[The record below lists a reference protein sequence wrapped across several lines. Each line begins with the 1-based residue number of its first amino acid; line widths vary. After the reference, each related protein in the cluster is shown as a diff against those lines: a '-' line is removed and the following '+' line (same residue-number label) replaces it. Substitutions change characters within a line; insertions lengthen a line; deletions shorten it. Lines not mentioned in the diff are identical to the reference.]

1 MSSDDYD
8 PLTIKQP
15 NRYVLR
21 MLGFLGLTA
30 LIVWLIWNP
39 LTEAVRAN
47 VFLNGG
53 ILLVL
58 LLGIIYTFGQVLNL
72 RPEIKWLNKYRSSE
86 TTNIKPRLLT
96 PMARLL
102 GDTGTA
108 LGISPV
114 LMRSILDS
122 IDARLNETREIA
134 RYMVGLLIFLGLL
147 GTFWGLLKTVSSVGE
162 TIQSLSVGVGPVE
175 DTFEDLRL
183 GLEAPLSGMG
193 TAFSSSLVGLAGS
206 LILGFL
212 DLQMGQAQTHFYN
225 DVEEWLSQNTA
236 SLPQS
241 MDLDTGGPE
250 TSADIDTA
258 KMMEM
263 MQYTMSS
270 LRTLSA
276 QLTDLSSHMKNQ
288 QSMMEQLSQAQAGL
302 VPIVEKVAQAGG
314 AASREGGVTMEQYAE
329 AMYGHLHNIDSA
341 LQNLSQDAVQGRDM
355 AVHELKQEISRL
367 TQTII
372 DISSE

>member
-1 MSSDDYD
+1 MSSIDYD
-8 PLTIKQP
+8 LLTIRQP
-15 NRYVLR
+15 NRYMLR

-30 LIVWLIWNP
+30 LIVWLIWAPLMEAIAANP
-39 LTEAVRAN
+39 PLNIGIIAVLA
-47 VFLNGG
+47 LG
-53 ILLVL
+53 IL
-58 LLGIIYTFGQVLNL
+58 YTFGQVLNL
-72 RPEIKWLNKYRSSE
+72 RPEIKWLNKYRE
-86 TTNIKPRLLT
+86 GEATKLRPRLLT

-102 GDTGTA
+102 NNADTT
-108 LGISPV
+108 LGLSPAI
-114 LMRSILDS
+114 MRSILDS
-122 IDARLNETREIA
+122 LGARLDETREIA

-147 GTFWGLLKTVSSVGE
+147 GTFWGLLKTVGSVGE

-175 DTFEDLRL
+175 ETFEDLRL

-212 DLQMGQAQTHFYN
+212 DLQMGQAQTRFYN

-241 MDLDTGGPE
+241 VGLESDGE
-250 TSADIDTA
+250 SVAQNIDTA

-276 QLTDLSSHMKNQ
+276 QLSDLSSHMKNQ
-288 QSMMEQLSQAQAGL
+288 QTMMDQLSQAQASL

-314 AASREGGVTMEQYAE
+314 AASKEDGVTMEQYAE

-341 LQNLSQDAVQGRDM
+341 LQNLSQESAQGRDY
-355 AVHELKQEISRL
+355 AVQELKQEISRL
-367 TQTII
+367 NQTIV

>member
-1 MSSDDYD
+1 MSSFDYD
-8 PLTIKQP
+8 PLTIRQP

-30 LIVWLIWNP
+30 LIVWLILEPLMEAIAANP
-39 LTEAVRAN
+39 PLNIGIIAVLA
-47 VFLNGG
+47 LG
-53 ILLVL
+53 IL
-58 LLGIIYTFGQVLNL
+58 YTFGQVLNL
-72 RPEIKWLNKYRSSE
+72 RPEIKWLNKYRTGE
-86 TTNIKPRLLT
+86 ATNLKPRLLT

-102 GDTGTA
+102 GNADAT
-108 LGISPV
+108 LGLSPT

-122 IDARLNETREIA
+122 IDARLDETREIA

-147 GTFWGLLKTVSSVGE
+147 GTFWGLLKTVGSVGE

-212 DLQMGQAQTHFYN
+212 DLQMGQAQTRFYN
-225 DVEEWLSQNTA
+225 DVEEWLSQKTA
-236 SLPQS
+236 SLPQGVS
-241 MDLDTGGPE
+241 IGTGGDNA
-250 TSADIDTA
+250 ADIDTA

-276 QLTDLSSHMKNQ
+276 QLSELSSHMKSQ
-288 QSMMEQLSQAQAGL
+288 QSMMDQLAQAQAGL

-314 AASREGGVTMEQYAE
+314 AAAREDGVTMEQYAE
-329 AMYGHLHNIDSA
+329 AMYGHLHNIDAA
-341 LQNLSQDAVQGRDM
+341 LQSLSQDSAQGRDS
-355 AVHELKQEISRL
+355 AVHELKQEIARL
-367 TQTII
+367 TQTIV

>member
-1 MSSDDYD
+1 MSSVDYE

-15 NRYVLR
+15 NRYLLR
-21 MLGFLGLTA
+21 MLGFLALTA
-30 LIVWLIWNP
+30 FIVWLIWNP
-39 LTEAVRAN
+39 LWDAIDAN
-47 VFLNGG
+47 PYLNIF
-53 ILLVL
+53 ILVVL
-58 LLGIIYTFGQVLNL
+58 GLGVIYTFGQVLNL
-72 RPEIKWLNKYRSSE
+72 RPEINWLNKYRSGE
-86 TTNIKPRLLT
+86 ATKAKPRLLV

-102 GDTGTA
+102 GSADAAIGM
-108 LGISPV
+108 SPV

-147 GTFWGLLKTVSSVGE
+147 GTFWGLLKTVGSVGE

-241 MDLDTGGPE
+241 MDLQASGE
-250 TSADIDTA
+250 TASADIDTA

-276 QLTDLSSHMKNQ
+276 QLADLSSHMKNQ
-288 QSMMEQLSQAQAGL
+288 QSMMDQLSQAQAGL

-314 AASREGGVTMEQYAE
+314 AAVREDGVTMEQYAE

-341 LQNLSQDAVQGRDM
+341 LLNLSQDATQGRDM
-355 AVHELKQEISRL
+355 AVQELKQEIARL
-367 TQTII
+367 TQTIV

>member
-1 MSSDDYD
+1 MSSVDYE

-21 MLGFLGLTA
+21 MLGFLALTA
-30 LIVWLIWNP
+30 FIVWLIWTPLWDAIDANP
-39 LTEAVRAN
+39 Y
-47 VFLNGG
+47 LNIF
-53 ILLVL
+53 ILVVL
-58 LLGIIYTFGQVLNL
+58 GLGVIYTFGQVLNL
-72 RPEIKWLNKYRSSE
+72 RPEINWLNKYRSGES
-86 TTNIKPRLLT
+86 TKTKPSLLV

-102 GDTGTA
+102 GNADAT
-108 LGISPV
+108 LGLSPV

-147 GTFWGLLKTVSSVGE
+147 GTFWGLLKTVGSVGD

-212 DLQMGQAQTHFYN
+212 DLQMGQAQTRFYN

-241 MDLDTGGPE
+241 MDLQSGEE
-250 TSADIDTA
+250 TQSADIDTA

-276 QLTDLSSHMKNQ
+276 QLSDLSSHMKNQ
-288 QSMMEQLSQAQAGL
+288 QSMMDQLAQAQAGL

-314 AASREGGVTMEQYAE
+314 AAAREDGVTMEQYAE

-341 LQNLSQDAVQGRDM
+341 LQNLSHDANQGRDM
-355 AVHELKQEISRL
+355 AVQELKQEIARL